1 LLAESVACFH
11 ATVSRTHRF
20 FRYWLPVVVWMI
32 LIFSASGDPKS
43 SQTSS
48 RLIGPL
54 VRFLIPDISERSL
67 EEIVFVVRKAAHVT
81 EYAVLAW
88 LLARALL
95 KPGTPQ
101 GQWHRKL
108 VLITWVVVAL
118 YSASDEIHQAF
129 VPGRSPR
136 TADVALDSF
145 GAALGLIALFYF
157 GRWRRY
163 W

>member
-1 LLAESVACFH
+1 
-11 ATVSRTHRF
+11 
-20 FRYWLPVVVWMI
+20 MG

-48 RLIGPL
+48 RIIGPV
-54 VRFLIPDISERSL
+54 VRFFLPDISERGL
-67 EEIVFVVRKAAHVT
+67 EQIVFVVRKAAHVT

-95 KPGTPQ
+95 KPGTPE
-101 GQWHRKL
+101 GRWHRKL
-108 VLITWVVVAL
+108 VLIAWVVVAL

-129 VPGRSPR
+129 VPNR
-136 TADVALDSF
+136 TSRAADVVLDSF
-145 GAALGLIALFYF
+145 GGALGLIALYYF